1 MFEFIQLKLDKFL
14 FHKICSCKGLAVPKE
29 LILECQHLRSS
40 VKLVHILQNCIVTNI
55 LAIGFHSVVKTS
67 PSNAGGCRFD
77 PCLGGTKI
85 PHVSWQKKKKGISF
99 ASNEYL

>member
-67 PSNAGGCRFD
+67 PSNAGG
-77 PCLGGTKI
+77 LGLILGQGTKI
-85 PHVSWQKKKKGISF
+85 PPLCVCVCVC
-99 ASNEYL
+99 